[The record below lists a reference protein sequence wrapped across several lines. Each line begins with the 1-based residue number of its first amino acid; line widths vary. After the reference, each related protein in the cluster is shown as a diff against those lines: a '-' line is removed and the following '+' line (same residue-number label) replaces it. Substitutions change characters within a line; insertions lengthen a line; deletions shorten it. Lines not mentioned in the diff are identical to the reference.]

1 MAIFG
6 VLRDPEVRVIWLA
19 DWISDGGNFVTFIA
33 LAVYVN
39 NLTGSAT
46 AVGLALALHSIP
58 WFTIGPF
65 AGVLADR
72 MDRRRVMIATNL
84 VRAAVVG
91 SLPFTHH
98 VWQAY
103 VLSLAS
109 ASLDP
114 VFQPAR
120 SALLAQ
126 VAPGDRLV
134 PALAVTETTH
144 QVLHTVGPA
153 LGGLAVFAFGAR
165 RAFFVDAASFV
176 VAASF
181 VATIRPRG
189 RPKATA
195 TPALAD
201 LREGLAAVARTPA
214 MRSYALLN
222 AGLAFGYGGILAL
235 LVVYVRDVIHGPG
248 GEYGLVLSAAGL
260 GTVVTSLAIAARDA
274 RHARTPWVLAS
285 AAGVGAF
292 VLAWARPSFAGLLP
306 IAFVAGLADA
316 GVGIPMTASIAETMS
331 DDLRGRA
338 YSVTNSMWHLATAA
352 GSVALAWL
360 GEPKRLG
367 PARGLALSGGIGS
380 ALGATVLLGGGGWA
394 IARYERT
401 RLASSARSDPPTH

>member
-1 MAIFG
+1 FCS
-6 VLRDPEVRVIWLA
+6 LRDLKRKVILLA
-19 DWISDGGNFVTFIA
+19 YWISDVGNFVTFIA

-134 PALAVTETTH
+134 PALA
-144 QVLHTVGPA
+144 
-153 LGGLAVFAFGAR
+153 
-165 RAFFVDAASFV
+165 
-176 VAASF
+176 
-181 VATIRPRG
+181 
-189 RPKATA
+189 
-195 TPALAD
+195 
-201 LREGLAAVARTPA
+201 
-214 MRSYALLN
+214 
-222 AGLAFGYGGILAL
+222 
-235 LVVYVRDVIHGPG
+235 
-248 GEYGLVLSAAGL
+248 
-260 GTVVTSLAIAARDA
+260 
-274 RHARTPWVLAS
+274 
-285 AAGVGAF
+285 
-292 VLAWARPSFAGLLP
+292 
-306 IAFVAGLADA
+306 
-316 GVGIPMTASIAETMS
+316 
-331 DDLRGRA
+331 
-338 YSVTNSMWHLATAA
+338 
-352 GSVALAWL
+352 
-360 GEPKRLG
+360 
-367 PARGLALSGGIGS
+367 
-380 ALGATVLLGGGGWA
+380 
-394 IARYERT
+394 
-401 RLASSARSDPPTH
+401 